1 MNRRHHRLN
10 RVLSL
15 CGALIA
21 CGLMPRLADAAEPRM
36 EKDVVYGTMS
46 DTRLLLDAFVPDGF
60 TGKRPGIVLIHG
72 GGFIGGDKAYYT
84 PLGRQLASKGYV
96 AFSLNYRLAPKSQYP
111 AQVDDVQ
118 RAVRWIRAHADTYNL
133 DPDRLGALGDS
144 AGGYLVEM
152 LGMRDTR
159 DNSDADL
166 AKYSSRVEC
175 VVDFYGPSDF
185 TLSPTATVVT
195 QQQTY
200 LLTQFFGKKP
210 GEDAALYKDGS
221 PITYVTK
228 DAAPFLIIHGT
239 TDTLVPPD
247 QSQRLFD
254 ALKTAGVETSLVLMY
269 KLPHGFLKPADPRE
283 IGALAEAFFA
293 RHLNP

>member
-1 MNRRHHRLN
+1 MNRRYLLKRFW
-10 RVLSL
+10 SL

-21 CGLMPRLADAAEPRM
+21 CGLLPRLAVAAEPRM
-36 EKDVVYGTMS
+36 EKDVVYGTIGE
-46 DTRLLLDAFVPDGF
+46 TKLLLDAFVPDGF
-60 TGKRPGIVLIHG
+60 AGKRPGIVLIHG
-72 GGFIGGDKAYYT
+72 GGFMYGDKAFYT
-84 PLGRQLASKGYV
+84 PLGRRLAAKGYV
-96 AFSLNYRLAPKSQYP
+96 AFSLNYRLAPKFPYP
-111 AQVDDVQ
+111 AQVDDMQ

-133 DPDRLGALGDS
+133 DPNRLGALGDS

-185 TLSPTATVVT
+185 TLSPTETTVT
-195 QQQTY
+195 PQQADI
-200 LLTQFFGKKP
+200 LTKFFGKKP

-221 PITYVTK
+221 PISYVTK
-228 DAAPFLIIHGT
+228 DAAPCLIIHGT
-239 TDTLVPPD
+239 ADTLVPPD
-247 QSQRLFD
+247 QSQRLYD
-254 ALKTAGVETSLVLMY
+254 ALKAAGVETSLVLMY
-269 KLPHGFLKPADPRE
+269 KLPHGFLQPANPRE
-283 IGALAEAFFA
+283 AGALAEAFFD